1 MNSQFRFIILKSRVN
16 CKVKILFVT
25 NDFIQSLLNGDVKAI
40 NTYMNKV
47 GLMVELPIYPDLQ
60 QRERLWQI

>member
-1 MNSQFRFIILKSRVN
+1 MN

-47 GLMVELPIYPDLQ
+47 GLMMELSIYPDLQ